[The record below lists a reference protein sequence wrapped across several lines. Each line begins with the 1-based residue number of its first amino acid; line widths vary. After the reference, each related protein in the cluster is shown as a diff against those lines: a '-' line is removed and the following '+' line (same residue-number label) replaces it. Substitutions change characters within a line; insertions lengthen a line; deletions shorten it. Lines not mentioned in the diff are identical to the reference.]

1 MNLDLKNLIISMC
14 SLMSIS
20 GHESTSEKALTELIG
35 KYFDEYKT
43 DAVGNYLFIK
53 KSAKENAPSLL
64 IDTHFDEIGMFVTD
78 IKEGGFLSVTSVG
91 GLDPAI
97 MQASEVR
104 IYGKE
109 TLTGII
115 ASTPPHLRANTAEK
129 KLKNIF
135 KNGKIFSKKY
145 LQTQKYML

>member
-1 MNLDLKNLIISMC
+1 MNLDLKNLIISLS

-20 GHESTSEKALTELIG
+20 GHESTSKEALIELIG

-43 DAVGNYLFIK
+43 DAVGNHMFIK
-53 KSAKENAPSLL
+53 KSANENAPTLL

-78 IKEGGFLSVTSVG
+78 IKEGGFISVTSVG

-115 ASTPPHLRANTAEK
+115 ASTRD
-129 KLKNIF
+129 
-135 KNGKIFSKKY
+135 
-145 LQTQKYML
+145 TQRKSSVSSFA

>member
-1 MNLDLKNLIISMC
+1 MSLNLKELIFSLS

-20 GHESTSEKALTELIG
+20 GHESTESEALCSLVGE
-35 KYFDEYKT
+35 YFDEYTK
-43 DAVGNYLFIK
+43 DAVGNQLFVK
-53 KSAKENAPSLL
+53 RSAKPGAPNLL
-64 IDTHFDEIGMFVTD
+64 IDTHFDEIGMLVTD
-78 IKEGGFLSVTSVG
+78 IKETGFLSVTSVG

-115 ASTPPHLRANTAEK
+115 ASTPPHLKTKER
-129 KLKNIF
+129 
-135 KNGKIFSKKY
+135 
-145 LQTQKYML
+145 